1 MTNHDTDEILY
12 RFECGDEIRRNLEGK
27 TVFVLF
33 KQAKKVVS
41 TSPVNGGFHDNIKEV
56 FNYKCAERTGGTC
69 MSFQEYEEDI
79 KKKAESIGNDWK
91 VSTGFGTAAD
101 MENAVVVEKTYK
113 NLKVTVCVTAGIEAN
128 AGSAGDPAFAY
139 GGESKPEYFK
149 PGTINIMLFLGA
161 DMPEGVLT
169 RALVTCTEAKSVAL
183 RELLAGSR
191 YSYEPATGSGTD
203 STLIV
208 ATPDS
213 PIYFRSSGKHNKLG
227 ELIGLAVKEAVKEG
241 LKRQNHL
248 DSSTQ
253 YSVRERMRRYG
264 VTEKFLYTLYQK
276 QGGTLSDNDFHTW
289 WEPADKKSD
298 AVTWTALYATL
309 LDHYRWGLD
318 TEEDTKKAA
327 QVILDHIAAAYNV
340 PSVVIKE
347 ANVTSLIQKFTDII
361 SRKME
366 NEKEKQV

>member
-1 MTNHDTDEILY
+1 MINHSTDEILY
-12 RFECGDEIRRNLEGK
+12 CFDCGDEIRRNEEGK

-33 KQAKKVVS
+33 QQAKKVIS
-41 TSPVNGGFHDNIKEV
+41 TSLVNGGFHDNIRAV
-56 FNYKCAERTGGTC
+56 FNYKCAEPAGGTC
-69 MSFQEYEEDI
+69 MSLQEYEEDI
-79 KKKAESIGNDWK
+79 KKKAESIGGDWK

-101 MENAVVVEKTYK
+101 MKNAVVVEKTYK
-113 NLKVTVCVTAGIEAN
+113 NLKVTACVTAGIEAN

-139 GGESKPEYFK
+139 GGESKSEYFK

-169 RALVTCTEAKSVAL
+169 RALVTCTEAKSAAL
-183 RELLAGSR
+183 RELLTGSR

-208 ATPDS
+208 ANPGS

-227 ELIGLAVKEAVKEG
+227 ELIGLAVKEAVKKG

-276 QGGTLSDNDFHTW
+276 QGGTLSDSNFHTW

-298 AVTWTALYATL
+298 AVTWTALYAAL

-318 TEEDTKKAA
+318 TEEDTKKAG

-340 PSVVIKE
+340 PPAVIEE
-347 ANVTSLIQKFTDII
+347 ANMTSLKQKFTDII
-361 SRKME
+361 ARKME
-366 NEKEKQV
+366 NEKENQV

>member
-1 MTNHDTDEILY
+1 
-12 RFECGDEIRRNLEGK
+12 
-27 TVFVLF
+27 
-33 KQAKKVVS
+33 
-41 TSPVNGGFHDNIKEV
+41 
-56 FNYKCAERTGGTC
+56 
-69 MSFQEYEEDI
+69 
-79 KKKAESIGNDWK
+79 
-91 VSTGFGTAAD
+91 
-101 MENAVVVEKTYK
+101 
-113 NLKVTVCVTAGIEAN
+113 
-128 AGSAGDPAFAY
+128 
-139 GGESKPEYFK
+139 
-149 PGTINIMLFLGA
+149 
-161 DMPEGVLT
+161 MPEGVLT

-208 ATPDS
+208 ATPVS

-289 WEPADKKSD
+289 WEPADKK
-298 AVTWTALYATL
+298 VM
-309 LDHYRWGLD
+309 
-318 TEEDTKKAA
+318 
-327 QVILDHIAAAYNV
+327 
-340 PSVVIKE
+340 P
-347 ANVTSLIQKFTDII
+347 
-361 SRKME
+361 
-366 NEKEKQV
+366 

>member
-1 MTNHDTDEILY
+1 MINHDTDEILY

-56 FNYKCAERTGGTC
+56 FNYKCAERTGSTC

-113 NLKVTVCVTAGIEAN
+113 NLKVTACVTAGIEAN

-183 RELLAGSR
+183 RELWQEAGILMNLPQAR
-191 YSYEPATGSGTD
+191 EP
-203 STLIV
+203 I
-208 ATPDS
+208 P
-213 PIYFRSSGKHNKLG
+213 R
-227 ELIGLAVKEAVKEG
+227 
-241 LKRQNHL
+241 
-248 DSSTQ
+248 
-253 YSVRERMRRYG
+253 
-264 VTEKFLYTLYQK
+264 
-276 QGGTLSDNDFHTW
+276 
-289 WEPADKKSD
+289 
-298 AVTWTALYATL
+298 
-309 LDHYRWGLD
+309 
-318 TEEDTKKAA
+318 
-327 QVILDHIAAAYNV
+327 
-340 PSVVIKE
+340 
-347 ANVTSLIQKFTDII
+347 
-361 SRKME
+361 
-366 NEKEKQV
+366 